1 MNFRLL
7 SQALV
12 ITILASSHQGAS
24 QQQNSSPPLAF
35 VHVHVIPMD
44 RERVLDDQTVVV
56 EGGRIASIGASKTVK
71 PPSGARLIDGSG
83 KYLIPGLTD
92 AHVHLY
98 STIEFP
104 LYLANGVTTV
114 FNLDGRPAHLLWR
127 KQIADGELLGPR
139 IFTAGPLFGR
149 AHTADEAVRLVNE
162 QADAGYDAVKIYNA
176 VSREEFPALIAEA
189 KRRHLLLMGHIAR
202 APGFE
207 LTIQSGQSIAHLD
220 EFLYTYFNPQHDG
233 NDEHVVLDET
243 KISAVATETAAAGV
257 YVIPTLHTYA
267 TTVQQSTDLDTFL
280 KHPALRYLPPW
291 ALEQFQPAA
300 NRFKRAASPEQSAR
314 MQSALVFQRK
324 LVKALFD
331 AGVPLMAGTDAP
343 DVGPMAGIGIH
354 EELEELVGDG
364 LTAFQVLQMATVNPA
379 RYFGKSG
386 ESGTIEKGKRADLVL
401 LEGNPLDKISNTRGI
416 AGVMVRGKWLPEATL
431 ARQVETIPDAYQREL
446 QQIESDLANDPVHAE
461 QYLADHDPLR
471 VSGTAAMTDLFRL
484 QGPVRFHQLVR
495 KMRSANPKS
504 RLASE
509 AGINSLGYGFL
520 AQDGFQDAIALLRMN
535 TEDFPKSA
543 NTYDSLAEALFRSGD
558 IAQARAMYAKALEVD
573 SNYVNAEFARKFIA
587 EHEAKQ

>member
-1 MNFRLL
+1 MNLRLL
-7 SQALV
+7 PQAVLL
-12 ITILASSHQGAS
+12 TILAVCTQAVS
-24 QQQNSSPPLAF
+24 QSQNSSQPIAF

-56 EGGRIASIGASKTVK
+56 EDGRINAMESSKTLK
-71 PPSGARLIDGSG
+71 PPTGARLIDATG
-83 KYLIPGLTD
+83 KFLIPGLTD

-104 LYLANGVTTV
+104 LYLASGVTTV

-127 KQIADGELLGPR
+127 KQIADGTLLGPR

-149 AHTADEAVRLVNE
+149 AHTGDQDVRLVDE
-162 QADAGYDAVKIYNA
+162 QADAGYDAVKIYNP

-202 APGFE
+202 APGFQ

-233 NDEHVVLDET
+233 NDEHVVLDES
-243 KISAVATETAAAGV
+243 KIPLVAGETAAAGV

-280 KHPALRYLPPW
+280 KHPALCYLPPW
-291 ALEQFQPAA
+291 ALEQFEPAA
-300 NRFKRAASPEQSAR
+300 NRFKKDAYPEQSAR
-314 MQSALVFQRK
+314 MQAALAFQRK

-331 AGVPLMAGTDAP
+331 TGVPLMAGTDAP

-364 LTAFQVLQMATVNPA
+364 LTPFQVLQTATVNPA
-379 RYFGKSG
+379 RYFGKSD
-386 ESGTIEKGKRADLVL
+386 EFGTIERGKRADLVL
-401 LEGNPLDKISNTRGI
+401 LERNPLDNISNTRGI
-416 AGVMVRGKWLPEATL
+416 VGVMVRGKWLSKESLAQQIEA
-431 ARQVETIPDAYQREL
+431 IPDEYKREL
-446 QQIESDLANDPVHAE
+446 QQVESELARNPAQAE

-471 VSGTAAMTDLFRL
+471 ALGTAAITNLFRS
-484 QGPVRFHQLVR
+484 QGPEKFHQLVV
-495 KMRSANPKS
+495 KMRVQSPKS
-504 RLASE
+504 RIASE
-509 AGINSLGYGFL
+509 AGINAQGYNFL
-520 AQDGFQDAIALLRMN
+520 AQNKFQDAIALLRMN

-543 NTYDSLAEALFRSGD
+543 NTYDSLAEALFKSGD
-558 IAQARAMYAKALEVD
+558 VSEARASYTKALEID
-573 SNYVNAEFARKFIA
+573 PNYVNAEFARKFVA
-587 EHEAKQ
+587 EHK

>member
-1 MNFRLL
+1 MSLRLL
-7 SQALV
+7 QAALVAILALCSQAV
-12 ITILASSHQGAS
+12 SPP
-24 QQQNSSPPLAF
+24 QNSSQSIAF
-35 VHVHVIPMD
+35 VHVNVIPMD

-56 EGGRIASIGASKTVK
+56 QDGRITALGSSKAVK
-71 PPSGARLIDGSG
+71 PPAGARQIDGTG
-83 KYLIPGLTD
+83 EYLIPGLTD

-127 KQIADGELLGPR
+127 KQVADGELLGPR

-149 AHTADEAVRLVNE
+149 AHTSDEAVHLVDE
-162 QADAGYDAVKIYNA
+162 QADAGYDAVKIYNP

-233 NDEHVVLDET
+233 NDEHIVLDESRIPT
-243 KISAVATETAAAGV
+243 VAKETASAGV

-267 TTVQQSTDLDTFL
+267 TTVQQTTDLDGFL
-280 KHPALRYLPPW
+280 KNLDLRYLPPW

-300 NRFKRAASPEQSAR
+300 NRFKKDASPAQSTR
-314 MQSALVFQRK
+314 MQAALVFQRK

-331 AGVPLMAGTDAP
+331 SGVPLMAGTDAP
-343 DVGPMAGIGIH
+343 DVGPMAGVGMH
-354 EELEELVGDG
+354 EELQELASDG
-364 LTAFQVLQMATVNPA
+364 LTPFEVLQTATVNPA

-386 ESGTIEKGKRADLVL
+386 ESGTIEVGKRADLVL
-401 LEGNPLDKISNTRGI
+401 LQRNPLESISNTREI
-416 AGVMVRGKWLPEATL
+416 VGVMVGGIWLPEEDLVQRVDA
-431 ARQVETIPDAYQREL
+431 IPEAYKHEL
-446 QQIESDLANDPVHAE
+446 QQVESELASHPAQAE
-461 QYLADHDPLR
+461 RYLADHDPLR
-471 VSGTAAMTDLFRL
+471 TMGTAAITDLFRS
-484 QGPVRFHQLVR
+484 QGAEKFRRLVV
-495 KMRSANPKS
+495 KMRAENPKS

-509 AGINSLGYGFL
+509 EGINALGYNFL
-520 AQDGFQDAIALLRMN
+520 AQNKVQDAIALLRLN
-535 TEDFPKSA
+535 TEDFPKSP
-543 NTYDSLAEALFRSGD
+543 NTYDSLAEALFKSGD
-558 IAQARAMYAKALEVD
+558 VAQARATYAKALEID
-573 SNYVNAEFARKFIA
+573 PKYVNADFARKFVA
-587 EHEAKQ
+587 EHK